1 MTSNNFIIT
10 IFLIFCFFIL
20 GSYEQK
26 AITQRMPELRKLEY
40 LRNDNEG
47 YPSDVDS
54 PSDTEEPSKEI
65 NYYPSIA
72 RPTLLGF
79 GNYRKE
85 KKGNEDEIKFTVFI
99 KKLVNVKSYDYIHFT
114 IVIITLKN
122 LRGLEETGTE
132 EFHIFGELN
141 NTFSSPNN
149 LYDKY
154 EVHINE
160 TELYNHNI
168 DDIGSIKSITFK
180 DDIYVS
186 DNKTY
191 HDVYNGTKKANVY
204 LNPEEINIMNEKS
217 DIINIIVFHVFFL
230 TKQSYVYDL
239 YGNITSLN
247 GKDYN
252 INKGNIEILYEEN
265 NYKDLLRGNIETSQN
280 KSYQYKI
287 RFFIE
292 RSINTNLAGAIIDVT
307 DLISTRLRNLESNRI
322 NITLYET
329 KDISLSVNEEYISEP
344 KYYTRKVGSGSGLS
358 GGAIAGIIIV
368 SIVVLIAIA
377 FTFIYLNKR
386 PNLPISHSSALEF
399 YNSSSSMQN

>member
-26 AITQRMPELRKLEY
+26 VITQRMPELRKLEY

-54 PSDTEEPSKEI
+54 TSDIEEPSKEI

-79 GNYRKE
+79 GNYKRT
-85 KKGNEDEIKFTVFI
+85 EDEIKFTVFI

-154 EVHINE
+154 EVHIKE
-160 TELYNHNI
+160 TQLYNHNI

-186 DNKTY
+186 DNDTY
-191 HDVYNGTKKANVY
+191 YDVYNGTKKANVY
-204 LNPEEINIMNEKS
+204 LNPDEINIMNEKS
-217 DIINIIVFHVFFL
+217 DIINIIGFHVFFL

>member
-1 MTSNNFIIT
+1 MASNNFIIT
-10 IFLIFCFFIL
+10 NFLIFCFFIL
-20 GSYEQK
+20 GSFEQK
-26 AITQRMPELRKLEY
+26 VITQRKPELRKMEY
-40 LRNDNEG
+40 LRNDDED
-47 YPSDVDS
+47 YSSDIVS
-54 PSDTEEPSKEI
+54 SSDIEEPSKEI

-99 KKLVNVKSYDYIHFT
+99 KKLVNAIKSYDYIHFT
-114 IVIITLKN
+114 LVFIVAKN
-122 LRGLEETGTE
+122 MRGLEETEPKKLYIRG
-132 EFHIFGELN
+132 ILN
-141 NTFSSPNN
+141 ASFSNYF
-149 LYDKY
+149 YDKY
-154 EVHINE
+154 EVNI
-160 TELYNHNI
+160 TENQLENAGVPQP
-168 DDIGSIKSITFK
+168 DSIKSITFE
-180 DDIYVS
+180 DNIIVS
-186 DNKTY
+186 NKETY
-191 HDVYNGTKKANVY
+191 DGVYNITEKSNTY
-204 LNPEEINIMNEKS
+204 LNPEDINIMKEES
-217 DIINIIVFHVFFL
+217 DLNNILFFQVLFL

-239 YGNITSLN
+239 YGNITSSD
-247 GKDYN
+247 GEVYN
-252 INKGNIEILYEEN
+252 IKKENIEILYKEK
-265 NYKDLLRGNIETSQN
+265 NYIDLLRGNIETSQN

-292 RSINTNLAGAIIDVT
+292 RSINTNLDGALIDVT
-307 DLISTRLRNLESNRI
+307 DLISTKLRNLESSKT
-322 NITLYET
+322 NITLCET

>member
-26 AITQRMPELRKLEY
+26 VITQRMPELRKLEY

-79 GNYRKE
+79 GNYRE
-85 KKGNEDEIKFTVFI
+85 KNNEIKFTVFI
-99 KKLVNVKSYDYIHFT
+99 KKLVNIKSYEYIHFT
-114 IVIITLKN
+114 IIITLKN

-132 EFHIFGELN
+132 ELPIVGELN
-141 NTFSSPNN
+141 KTFSGPNN

-160 TELYNHNI
+160 TQLYNHNI

-186 DNKTY
+186 DNETY

-252 INKGNIEILYEEN
+252 INKGNIEILYKEN

-292 RSINTNLAGAIIDVT
+292 RSINTNLAGATIDVT

-329 KDISLSVNEEYISEP
+329 NDISLSVNEEYISEP

-386 PNLPISHSSALEF
+386 PNLPILHSSAIEF
-399 YNSSSSMQN
+399 YNSASSMQN